1 MYKHCLVWLS
11 CIKLLMLQWGDAFPS
26 ADHGSARSLVQATR
40 SSVVRFFWRSESLS
54 KIFHFWKW
62 KNIRNSS
69 LLLLWFILSKWC
81 FLRPVKSPCLFYV
94 AFWEALLREAKSQRS
109 VGESVK
115 LKDFTGMKV
124 HRSEF
129 ILLINSKHLMAL
141 QKSFPGWRCLIN
153 FVIDYDKSKHPRLLW
168 ISKLSVF
175 FKSEEDILKPSSLHC
190 CTVNFWC
197 IKTLKKAPQLQQC
210 CDASVLTVHTQI
222 Q

>member
-1 MYKHCLVWLS
+1 MPSHLQTMAVQDLLFRRCYT
-11 CIKLLMLQWGDAFPS
+11 KLCSEILLEIRVSEQDFP
-26 ADHGSARSLVQATR
+26 LLEV
-40 SSVVRFFWRSESLS
+40 E
-54 KIFHFWKW
+54 
-62 KNIRNSS
+62 NIRNSS

-81 FLRPVKSPCLFYV
+81 FLRPVKSWCLFYV

-153 FVIDYDKSKHPRLLW
+153 FVIDYDKSKHPRFLW

-190 CTVNFWC
+190 CAVNFWC
-197 IKTLKKAPQLQQC
+197 IKTFKKSPTTSA
-210 CDASVLTVHTQI
+210 VLWCLCTCGPHTDPVGFRYFFQTGYEE
-222 Q
+222 